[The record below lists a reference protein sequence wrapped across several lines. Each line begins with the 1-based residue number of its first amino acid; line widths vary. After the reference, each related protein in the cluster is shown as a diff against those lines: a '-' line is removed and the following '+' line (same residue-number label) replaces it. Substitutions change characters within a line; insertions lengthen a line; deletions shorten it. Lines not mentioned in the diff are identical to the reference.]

1 MNVEISSNPNFLR
14 KRFSNLV
21 YGQSN
26 LFNAKC
32 IIQADNGKATQI
44 GSLIN
49 NNGTLAAIVQSAM
62 WCVVIV
68 IDNHIR

>member
-26 LFNAKC
+26 LFSAKC
-32 IIQADNGKATQI
+32 IIHADNGKATQI

-49 NNGTLAAIVQSAM
+49 NNGTLIVIVQSDM
-62 WCVVIV
+62 
-68 IDNHIR
+68 